1 MMKEII
7 MKGGTNYIW
16 YDGSQS
22 HNDSFLW
29 GMNQQYIKMA
39 LPLVP
44 KWLQTYHITALTYLW
59 AVLAFLSGFLA
70 KTHIQWLWL
79 MAFSIFGHY
88 LTDAL
93 DGEVGR
99 KRRTGLVRWGFYV
112 DHFGD
117 FVFSICILIGLSYPT
132 PPILFRWL
140 LVIMGVWATFFVN
153 AYFIWILKKRYIL
166 SFFRI
171 GTIEVQFALALLV
184 MSFAIFG
191 PKVLA
196 ISLRIVVPASIIGL
210 AIVFFSTQ
218 SQLRKEDMRKYKR
231 KNSRSQSPSRRLRK
245 KS

>member
-1 MMKEII
+1 
-7 MKGGTNYIW
+7 
-16 YDGSQS
+16 
-22 HNDSFLW
+22 
-29 GMNQQYIKMA
+29 
-39 LPLVP
+39 
-44 KWLQTYHITALTYLW
+44 
-59 AVLAFLSGFLA
+59 
-70 KTHIQWLWL
+70 
-79 MAFSIFGHY
+79 
-88 LTDAL
+88 
-93 DGEVGR
+93 
-99 KRRTGLVRWGFYV
+99 
-112 DHFGD
+112 
-117 FVFSICILIGLSYPT
+117 
-132 PPILFRWL
+132 
-140 LVIMGVWATFFVN
+140 
-153 AYFIWILKKRYIL
+153 LKKRYIL